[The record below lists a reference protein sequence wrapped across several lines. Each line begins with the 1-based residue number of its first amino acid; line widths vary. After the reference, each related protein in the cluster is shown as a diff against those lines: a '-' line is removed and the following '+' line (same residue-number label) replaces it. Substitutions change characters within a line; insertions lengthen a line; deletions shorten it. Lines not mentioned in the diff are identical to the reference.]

1 MSQLLTVARPEG
13 TLRLDP
19 ASRDTRLALHEE
31 KVHMPRL
38 IPAVFVLGLVS
49 LCLAGSDR
57 LAGAPAQAAVQRPPI
72 QRSPAADTTVYPP
85 VFFREDWK
93 FDRSAPNMNN
103 EREPE
108 HTIVQGDVTNPNLE
122 VHLYGDKVG
131 TRTVIQPYNKDIT
144 YVMSLL
150 CTSNWAITLRDKNN
164 DVDLTGLA
172 TLTWRTRVSGF
183 HLLRPI
189 LKLADGTWLVGD
201 KTVGL
206 SLDWVQSEFNLV
218 DVRWR
223 TLDIENVVEGRE
235 AKWVENPNLSRVE
248 EIGFTDLMRGAGH
261 GSGGGSR
268 VDWIQVSGK
277 PVPRAASRTTS
288 SRP

>member
-1 MSQLLTVARPEG
+1 MG
-13 TLRLDP
+13 C
-19 ASRDTRLALHEE
+19 LALCVSESN
-31 KVHMPRL
+31 
-38 IPAVFVLGLVS
+38 GL
-49 LCLAGSDR
+49 AQGR
-57 LAGAPAQAAVQRPPI
+57 GGRGGRGGQAAQ
-72 QRSPAADTTVYPP
+72 QSPGATTAVYPP
-85 VFFREDWK
+85 LFFREDWK
-93 FDRSAPNMNN
+93 FDKSVPNVND

-108 HTIVQGDVTNPNLE
+108 HPIVQTDVANANLE
-122 VHLYGDKVG
+122 VHLYGDKAG
-131 TRTVIQPYNKDIT
+131 TRTVLQPYNKDIT

-150 CTSNWAITLRDKNN
+150 TTSNWAIALRDKNN

-172 TLTWRTRVSGF
+172 MWTWRTRVSGF

-206 SLDWVQSEFNLV
+206 SNDWVQSEFLLG

-223 TLDIENVVEGRE
+223 TLDITSVVEGRE
-235 AKWVENPNLSRVE
+235 VMWVEHPDLSKVE

-268 VDWIQVSGK
+268 VDWIQVTGK
-277 PVPRAASRTTS
+277 PVPRAK
-288 SRP
+288 